1 MKMNNALPG
10 EVFFRQRTESM
21 AINDLN
27 GQRNSS
33 ICRLLLL
40 QSLFERRKYGA
51 ACQPSFTL
59 MQRIPAKR
67 SDIGE

>member
-1 MKMNNALPG
+1 MKVDNAFPG

-21 AINDLN
+21 PINYLYR
-27 GQRNSS
+27 QRNSS
-33 ICRLLLL
+33 ICCLLLL
-40 QSLFERRKYGA
+40 QCLLERRESCA

-59 MQRIPAKR
+59 QERISPER